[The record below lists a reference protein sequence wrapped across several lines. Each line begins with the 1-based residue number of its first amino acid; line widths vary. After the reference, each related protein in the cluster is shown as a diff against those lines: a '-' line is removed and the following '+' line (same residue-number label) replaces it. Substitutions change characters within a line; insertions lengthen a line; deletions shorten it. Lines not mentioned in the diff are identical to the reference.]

1 MQKSHYISLD
11 SFIIMWYYSNSSVK
25 YYNGEQ
31 KMKEIEKQIEGLR
44 KRLDLLVKDLEGF
57 DKGEILSLSQELD
70 KVLNEFIEQV
80 KNDDK

>member
-1 MQKSHYISLD
+1 
-11 SFIIMWYYSNSSVK
+11 
-25 YYNGEQ
+25 
-31 KMKEIEKQIEGLR
+31 MKEIEKQIEGLR